1 MATEA
6 FVARTMAAVVVRAC
20 QQVLGATW
28 TTPEG
33 SRPIGVED
41 ILVVA
46 PYNRQVDLLNQMLP
60 PGVVAGT
67 VDRFQG
73 QEAAVVFYS
82 MTASDALDLSRG
94 VEFLFG
100 LDRLNVA
107 ISRARAL
114 AVLVHSPSL
123 LAASCQTADQ
133 VRLVNAA
140 CRLAELA
147 TPFS

>member
-1 MATEA
+1 M
-6 FVARTMAAVVVRAC
+6 
-20 QQVLGATW
+20 
-28 TTPEG
+28 
-33 SRPIGVED
+33 
-41 ILVVA
+41 
-46 PYNRQVDLLNQMLP
+46 
-60 PGVVAGT
+60 AGT